1 MKDEKV
7 VMVNGGI
14 NKMFNRKNNSNP
26 GERVVFQT
34 RPRFLANLKSTIL
47 KLIIIL
53 LMLYF
58 FRSIMAVAISLQEYL
73 VQMVELPMIQVTFY
87 ILIIIMVFLV
97 VSIILDVVSWKQKK
111 YQLTNQRVIIKKGL
125 IRRKKS
131 YIHYN
136 KIQDIDVYQGI
147 VDRIFSAGNIE
158 IYGGHDQTNILME
171 DVPNP
176 REVEDIIDRVM
187 VGEEMDF
194 KPPRSKT
201 SQKSIIEEY
210 DQKFKR

>member
-1 MKDEKV
+1 
-7 VMVNGGI
+7 
-14 NKMFNRKNNSNP
+14 
-26 GERVVFQT
+26 
-34 RPRFLANLKSTIL
+34 
-47 KLIIIL
+47 
-53 LMLYF
+53 
-58 FRSIMAVAISLQEYL
+58 MAVAISLQEYL
-73 VQMVELPMIQVTFY
+73 VQMVELPLIQVTFY

-187 VGEEMDF
+187 VGEEVDF

>member
-1 MKDEKV
+1 MTD
-7 VMVNGGI
+7 
-14 NKMFNRKNNSNP
+14 
-26 GERVVFQT
+26 VF
-34 RPRFLANLKSTIL
+34 S
-47 KLIIIL
+47 
-53 LMLYF
+53 
-58 FRSIMAVAISLQEYL
+58 
-73 VQMVELPMIQVTFY
+73 
-87 ILIIIMVFLV
+87 MVFLV

-131 YIHYN
+131 YIHYS

-147 VDRIFSAGNIE
+147 VDRIFSAGDIE
-158 IYGGHDQTNILME
+158 IYGGHEHTNILLE

-187 VGEEMDF
+187 VGEKVDF
-194 KPPRSKT
+194 KPQRSKT

>member
-1 MKDEKV
+1 
-7 VMVNGGI
+7 
-14 NKMFNRKNNSNP
+14 MFNRKSNSNP

-47 KLIIIL
+47 KLIITL
-53 LMLYF
+53 LIFYF
-58 FRSIMAVAISLQEYL
+58 FRSIIALAISMQEYV
-73 VQMVELPMIQVTFY
+73 VQMVQIPLIQATFY
-87 ILIIIMVFLV
+87 VLILIIILLIL
-97 VSIILDVVSWKQKK
+97 SIILDVVSWKRKK
-111 YQLTNQRVIIKKGL
+111 YQLTNQRVIVKKGL

-131 YIHYN
+131 YIHYS

-147 VDRIFSAGNIE
+147 VDRIFSAGDIE
-158 IYGGHDQTNILME
+158 IYGGHEHTNIRLE

-187 VGEEMDF
+187 VGEEVGF
-194 KPPRSKT
+194 KPQRSKT
-201 SQKSIIEEY
+201 PKKSIIEEY

>member
-1 MKDEKV
+1 
-7 VMVNGGI
+7 
-14 NKMFNRKNNSNP
+14 
-26 GERVVFQT
+26 
-34 RPRFLANLKSTIL
+34 
-47 KLIIIL
+47 
-53 LMLYF
+53 
-58 FRSIMAVAISLQEYL
+58 MAVAINLQEYL
-73 VQMVELPMIQVTFY
+73 VQMVQIPLIQATFY
-87 ILIIIMVFLV
+87 TLVLIM
-97 VSIILDVVSWKQKK
+97 IILMLSLIWDVVSWKRKK

-131 YIHYN
+131 YIHYS

-147 VDRIFSAGNIE
+147 VDRIFSAGDIE
-158 IYGGHDQTNILME
+158 IYGGHEHTNIILE

-187 VGEEMDF
+187 VGEKVDF
-194 KPPRSKT
+194 KPQRSKT

>member
-1 MKDEKV
+1 
-7 VMVNGGI
+7 
-14 NKMFNRKNNSNP
+14 MFNRKSNSNP

-53 LMLYF
+53 LIFYF

-73 VQMVELPMIQVTFY
+73 VQMVQFPLIQATFY
-87 ILIIIMVFLV
+87 ILILIMVISIL
-97 VSIILDVVSWKQKK
+97 SIILDVISWKRKK

-131 YIHYN
+131 YIHYS

-147 VDRIFSAGNIE
+147 VDRMFSAGDIE
-158 IYGGHDQTNILME
+158 IYGGHEHTNILME

-187 VGEEMDF
+187 MGEEVDF
-194 KPPRSKT
+194 KPQRSKT
-201 SQKSIIEEY
+201 SKKSIIEEY